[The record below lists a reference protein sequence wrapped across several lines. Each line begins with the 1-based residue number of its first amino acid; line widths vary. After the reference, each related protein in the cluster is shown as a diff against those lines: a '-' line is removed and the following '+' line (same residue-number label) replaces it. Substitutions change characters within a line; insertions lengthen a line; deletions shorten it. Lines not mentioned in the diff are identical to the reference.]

1 MATKRRFTREELAIA
16 IKQHGGNVKHIA
28 AASGCTVKT
37 VYNNLDR
44 YNMRGDLDHVREST
58 ISEAARRLQN
68 APRGV
73 RVALMALV
81 QSTGAIDR
89 AELAQILGEA

>member
-1 MATKRRFTREELAIA
+1 MATKRRFTREELVTAIE
-16 IKQHGGNVKHIA
+16 QSGGNVKQIA
-28 AASGCTVKT
+28 AAYGCTVKT

-44 YNMRGDLDHVREST
+44 YNMRGELDRVRKTT
-58 ISEAARRLQN
+58 ITEATRKLQT

-89 AELAQILGEA
+89 DNLAQIFGEA

>member
-1 MATKRRFTREELAIA
+1 MATKRRFTREELATA
-16 IKQHGGNVKHIA
+16 IEQNGGNVKHIA
-28 AASGCTVKT
+28 AAYSCTVKT

-44 YNMRGDLDHVREST
+44 YNMRSELDRVREST
-58 ISEAARRLQN
+58 ITEATRKLQT

-81 QSTGAIDR
+81 QSTGAIDH
-89 AELAQILGEA
+89 ADLAQILGEV